1 MPLEQ
6 CTIQEAHFTQN
17 CHWKTRWIIIC
28 RKDWVARLPQSNEH
42 APSWHLQV
50 PVSANQPV
58 NVSKIIDHPG
68 RLFWLC
74 EQKQGSFPEVLDYL
88 HLTSLVVPRGF
99 PHPRRVRK
107 GKVWAQHQEKIF
119 CQVADHNSVPGTR
132 CQGQHSSEKKLYSF
146 TCHTLPT
153 PAKLNK
159 PNATWQNDTWLQNSV
174 RGLL

>member
-50 PVSANQPV
+50 PVSANQSV
-58 NVSKIIDHPG
+58 NVSKINDHPG

-74 EQKQGSFPEVLDYL
+74 EQKTGFHSRGSWLPPP
-88 HLTSLVVPRGF
+88 HLTGCSEGISPSTESR
-99 PHPRRVRK
+99 
-107 GKVWAQHQEKIF
+107 AQHQEKIF

-132 CQGQHSSEKKLYSF
+132 SQGQHSSEKKLYSF